1 MRLPSF
7 SPTVFFP
14 TRRLA
19 RNAALVVIIT
29 LAAALLAAC
38 GEQTT
43 SALEPAA
50 PSTTQELSQVEVEE
64 LLRTM
69 LQPEGPDAI
78 TDYLAGLPPAA
89 TVTEEQVRN
98 RHQPWVMDTIQT
110 RDYGTVQ
117 LKVYLLGASGEELL
131 ASVRVSSPGV
141 RFHGLTVGMPANA
154 TRAALGGAQPLHTEV
169 GSEAHL
175 LTADGAPPAQVTL
188 EFAGGELS
196 AYTVHA
202 YLD

>member
-1 MRLPSF
+1 RLPSF

-29 LAAALLAAC
+29 HAAALLAAC

-78 TDYLAGLPPAA
+78 TDYLVGLPPAA
-89 TVTEEQVRN
+89 TVTAEQVPN

-110 RDYGTVQ
+110 RYYGTVQ

-141 RFHGLTVGMPANA
+141 RFNGLTVG
-154 TRAALGGAQPLHTEV
+154 
-169 GSEAHL
+169 
-175 LTADGAPPAQVTL
+175 
-188 EFAGGELS
+188 
-196 AYTVHA
+196 
-202 YLD
+202 